1 MLLRLFS
8 VGEYLDIYF
17 LYTFSGWITQPD
29 GSGIQYD
36 NESALSAVGQ
46 DTGVSVLALYAN
58 WKSKVTFNGNG
69 GTLSGG
75 VTDAEKAL
83 AGKNS
88 GSILI
93 TIGQTASTGLSAHKG
108 NAGLIAWNT
117 KADGSGISIE
127 KYGKITGPVTFY
139 AIYADV
145 WEYTYTD
152 IHEFGHEEV
161 YTVPYDGVYF
171 LEAWGSRGG
180 FDGNKVGGYGG
191 YTYGYVELKA
201 GTKLYVNVGNTISW
215 PYGGYNDRYPESSF
229 QYSYNGGGAPSIYA
243 ACGGG
248 ASSIGLKSGVLS
260 SFGNA
265 QNASKSVLIVAGG
278 GGAGADRSL
287 GGTGGGL
294 SGGSD
299 QAGKH
304 AGGTQSGGY
313 KFGVGQPAYGQSAG
327 AGGGWYGGRTGTNDW
342 YGGAGGSGYINT
354 SLGVFN
360 GGTQNGV
367 DNGNPHYYQQG
378 GDKTTYKTMTDSG
391 KARITLY
398 QLSN

>member
-1 MLLRLFS
+1 M
-8 VGEYLDIYF
+8 GKE
-17 LYTFSGWITQPD
+17 
-29 GSGIQYD
+29 SGI
-36 NESALSAVGQ
+36 SIL
-46 DTGVSVLALYAN
+46 TLYAN
-58 WKSKVTFNGNG
+58 WRTNVTFDAIN

-75 VTDAEKAL
+75 TTAAERAL
-83 AGKNS
+83 AGRQR
-88 GSILI
+88 G
-93 TIGQTASTGLSAHKG
+93 TIQYSVGQTASTGLSATYG
-108 NAGLIAWNT
+108 TRGLIGWNT
-117 KADGSGISIE
+117 RADGTGMFIE
-127 KYGKITGPVTFY
+127 DYGKITGPITFY

-145 WEYTYTD
+145 WEYAYTD
-152 IHEFGHEEV
+152 IYEFGHEEV
-161 YTVPYDGVYF
+161 YTVPYDGIYF

-180 FDGNKVGGYGG
+180 FDGNQVGGYGG

-215 PYGGYNDRYPESSF
+215 PYGGYNDRYPESDF
-229 QYSYNGGGAPSIYA
+229 QYGYNGGGAPSIYA

-248 ASSIGLKSGVLS
+248 ATSIGLRSGVLS

-265 QNASKSVLIVAGG
+265 QNAAKSILIVAGG

-342 YGGAGGSGYINT
+342 YGGAGGSGYVNT

-378 GDKTTYKTMTDSG
+378 GDKTTIKTMTDSG

-398 QLSN
+398 QLTK

>member
-8 VGEYLDIYF
+8 VGVCLDIYF
-17 LYTFSGWITQPD
+17 LYTFSGWNTQPD

-46 DTGVSVLALYAN
+46 DTGVSVLTLYAN

-75 VTDAEKAL
+75 VTDAEKML

-180 FDGNKVGGYGG
+180 FDGNQVGGYGG

-215 PYGGYNDRYPESSF
+215 PYGAFNDRYPESSL
-229 QYSYNGGGAPSIYA
+229 QYGYNGGGAPTPWA

-248 ASSIGLKSGVLS
+248 ATSIGLRSGVLS

-265 QNASKSVLIVAGG
+265 ENASKSVLIVAGG

-304 AGGTQSGGY
+304 AGGTQNGGY
-313 KFGVGQPAYGQSAG
+313 RFGVGQPANGQSAG
-327 AGGGWYGGRTGTNDW
+327 GGGGWYGGRTGTNDW
-342 YGGAGGSGYINT
+342 YGGAGGSGYVNT
-354 SLGVFN
+354 SLGIFN

-378 GDKTTYKTMTDSG
+378 GDKTVV
-391 KARITLY
+391 
-398 QLSN
+398 